1 MWKKGRQMA
10 TTRRQFLTLA
20 SMGAMGAG
28 LGLAGCS
35 RGGGG
40 TGNEGGEDG
49 DVSLVFTW
57 WGNEVRNA
65 NTTAAIAKY
74 IEANPGVAI
83 EEQPGEWASYWDRL
97 ATQTAG
103 DSAPDIIQM
112 DMNYISEYGERGAL
126 LNLDDY
132 GVDTS
137 KFVEGTA
144 DSGMIG
150 DQNFG
155 DNAGINTPVVLIN
168 PGLFE
173 DLGIEVPDD
182 MTWTW
187 DDWLA
192 KATEISETSG
202 GDIIGSSA
210 FFSNDALLSAW
221 LRQQGKSLFVEN
233 GLGFE
238 TADVVAWLE
247 YNQKFFDAG
256 AIPSAS
262 QITEDSSV
270 SQDQSL
276 FSTGKT
282 AMSMW
287 WSNQLEALEGS
298 SGTTLQILR
307 FPSIDG
313 DATTRQA
320 WYKASMLWSVSA
332 RSANPE
338 AAVALINWWM
348 NSTESAEI
356 NLSERGVPPNTEMAT
371 HVQPM
376 LSDAQQRITQFINDI
391 VPELGE
397 TPIAPPAGGG
407 NQLGALL
414 LRYGSDMLFGNL
426 TAEEAA
432 QGFVDELTA
441 SIEAA

>member
-1 MWKKGRQMA
+1 MS

-40 TGNEGGEDG
+40 GTGGGGGGGNGDG
-49 DVSLVFTW
+49 DVSLTFTW

-65 NTTAAIAKY
+65 NTTEAIAAY
-74 IEANPGVAI
+74 MAANPEVTI

-103 DSAPDIIQM
+103 NTAPDIIQM
-112 DMNYISEYGERGAL
+112 DMNYISEYGQRGAL
-126 LNLDDY
+126 ANLDDY
-132 GVDTS
+132 GIDTS
-137 KFVEGTA
+137 KFREGTA
-144 DSGMIG
+144 DSGIIG
-150 DQNFG
+150 GQNFG
-155 DNAGINTPVVLIN
+155 VNAGINTPVVLIN

-173 DLGIEVPDD
+173 DLGVEIPDD

-192 KATEISETSG
+192 KATEISEASG

-210 FFSNDALLSAW
+210 FFSNDALFSAW
-221 LRQQGKSLFVEN
+221 LRQQGKSLFVED
-233 GLGFE
+233 GIGFE
-238 TADVVAWLE
+238 TADVVQWLE
-247 YNQKFFDAG
+247 YNLQFFDAG

-307 FPSIDG
+307 FPSMYG

-332 RSANPE
+332 RSQNPE
-338 AAVALINWWM
+338 AAVELINWWM

-356 NLSERGVPPNTEMAT
+356 NLSERGVPPNTEMAA
-371 HVQPM
+371 HIEPL

-407 NQLGALL
+407 NQFGSLL
-414 LRYGSDMLFGNL
+414 FRYGSDVLFGNQ
-426 TAEEAA
+426 TIEDAS

-441 SIEAA
+441 SIEAAA

>member
-1 MWKKGRQMA
+1 
-10 TTRRQFLTLA
+10 
-20 SMGAMGAG
+20 
-28 LGLAGCS
+28 
-35 RGGGG
+35 
-40 TGNEGGEDG
+40 
-49 DVSLVFTW
+49 V
-57 WGNEVRNA
+57 
-65 NTTAAIAKY
+65 
-74 IEANPGVAI
+74 

-103 DSAPDIIQM
+103 NDAPDIIQM
-112 DMNYISEYGERGAL
+112 DMNYISEYGQRGAL
-126 LNLDDY
+126 ANLDDY
-132 GVDTS
+132 GIDTS

-144 DSGMIG
+144 DSGVIG
-150 DQNFG
+150 GQNFG
-155 DNAGINTPVVLIN
+155 VNAGINTPVVLIN

-173 DLGIEVPDD
+173 DLGIDIPDD

-187 DDWLA
+187 DDWLTT
-192 KATEISETSG
+192 ATALSEAGG
-202 GDIIGSSA
+202 GDVIGSSA

-221 LRQQGKSLFVEN
+221 LRQQGKSLFVED
-233 GLGFE
+233 GIGFE
-238 TADVVAWLE
+238 TADIVAWLE

-262 QITEDSSV
+262 QITEDASV

-313 DATTRQA
+313 DAMTRQA

-332 RSANPE
+332 RSENPE
-338 AAVALINWWM
+338 AAVELINWWI
-348 NSTESAEI
+348 NDPASAEI
-356 NLSERGVPPNTEMAT
+356 NLAERGVPANAEMAEHIQSQLT
-371 HVQPM
+371 EP
-376 LSDAQQRITQFINDI
+376 QQRITAFINDI

-414 LRYGSDMLFGNL
+414 LRYGSDMLFGNM

-432 QGFVDELTA
+432 QGFVDELSA
-441 SIEAA
+441 SITA